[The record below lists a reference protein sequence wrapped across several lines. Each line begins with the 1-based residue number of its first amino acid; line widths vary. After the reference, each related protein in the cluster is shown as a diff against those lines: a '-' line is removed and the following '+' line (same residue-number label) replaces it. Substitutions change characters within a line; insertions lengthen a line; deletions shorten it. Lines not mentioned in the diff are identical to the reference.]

1 MMNDIGGDGQA
12 VWYGVYDNATK
23 SLQKDVA
30 KLDNTT
36 GTLIDNSQE
45 AYQMVNG
52 VPVHVYSS
60 LLRGSKADF
69 VAAMAANGITNPD
82 NYEIPD

>member
-1 MMNDIGGDGQA
+1 MNDIGGDGQA

-45 AYQMVNG
+45 AHTLVNG
-52 VPVHVYSS
+52 VVTFVYSS
-60 LLRGSKADF
+60 ILRGSKADF
-69 VAAMAANGITNPD
+69 LTAMTNEGITNPN